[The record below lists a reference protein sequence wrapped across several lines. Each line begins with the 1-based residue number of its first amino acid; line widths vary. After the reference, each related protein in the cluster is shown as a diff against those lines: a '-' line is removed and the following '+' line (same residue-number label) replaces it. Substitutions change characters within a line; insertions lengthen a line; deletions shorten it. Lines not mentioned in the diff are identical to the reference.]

1 MTQQKII
8 NDKIEC
14 LNIYYKNRSHAWS
27 KKIIKISYDCPYLIQ
42 KNNTHAFP
50 FVFIAVMGH
59 IAQGFIPA
67 QVFNCFIIIIN
78 YSVMT
83 INETTYQHTLR
94 VGCVQIMMLPTTD
107 A

>member
-8 NDKIEC
+8 NDKIEY

-42 KNNTHAFP
+42 KNNTYTFP

-59 IAQGFIPA
+59 FAQVFIPAQGFICF
-67 QVFNCFIIIIN
+67 VFIIN
-78 YSVMT
+78 HGVMT
-83 INETTYQHTLR
+83 INETTYQHMWR
-94 VGCVQIMMLPTTD
+94 VRCVQIMMLPTTD
-107 A
+107 G